1 MRRNEKFL
9 TAMAAAFMTTA
20 AVSFSSMA
28 AVDTDFHRFVVGTII
43 NGVPVS
49 GMTTADA
56 EAYIEGYFNGGY
68 TLEIEDTEGV
78 REAITDTS
86 IGYTVDVTGDL
97 EAILKEENDGGRVS
111 GPGVEHRYTVDAELK
126 YDEAALRALLE
137 NMAFVKNASPT
148 SDAYI
153 TPYEEGKAFSIVPE
167 VQGTEIDMD
176 KLMAAVKDALNS
188 QTRLLKVENLDCYK
202 TIQVTADNADLN
214 QMCANLNRYKDINI
228 TYVFGDQ
235 QEILPGLE
243 AVKWIDGVSGSTV
256 QVNQQKVAEYVKYLA
271 DKYDTYGKPHTFI
284 STSGR
289 QVSVNGD
296 YGWQINQAEEAVA
309 LTRMVQNGT
318 NQTREPAYSRT
329 AASRTGNDFGT
340 TYVEVD
346 MGLQHIYMYENGTL
360 IAEAPIVTG
369 NVAKGWTTPEGLYTL
384 YYKERDRVLRGP
396 KRADG
401 TYSYESPV
409 SYWMPFNGGIG
420 LHDASWRGK
429 FGGEI
434 YKNNGSHGCI
444 NIPPKTAAVI
454 YEHVY
459 KGIPILC
466 FYCLLYT
473 SPSPR
478 DS

>member
-271 DKYDTYGKPHTFI
+271 DKYDTYGKPHTFT

-454 YEHVY
+454 FEHAY

-466 FYCLLYT
+466 FY
-473 SPSPR
+473 
-478 DS
+478 

>member
-9 TAMAAAFMTTA
+9 TAMAAAFMTMA

-271 DKYDTYGKPHTFI
+271 DKYDTYGKPHTFT

-466 FYCLLYT
+466 FY
-473 SPSPR
+473 
-478 DS
+478 

>member
-111 GPGVEHRYTVDAELK
+111 GPGVEHRYTVDAVLK
-126 YDEAALRALLE
+126 YDEVALRALLE

-167 VQGTEIDMD
+167 VQGTEINMD

-271 DKYDTYGKPHTFI
+271 DKYDTYGKPHTFT

-369 NVAKGWTTPEGLYTL
+369 NVSRGWTTPEGLYTL

-420 LHDASWRGK
+420 LHDANWRGK

-454 YEHVY
+454 FEHAY

-466 FYCLLYT
+466 FY
-473 SPSPR
+473 
-478 DS
+478 

>member
-1 MRRNEKFL
+1 MRRNEKL
-9 TAMAAAFMTTA
+9 LVVMAAAFMTTA
-20 AVSFSSMA
+20 AVSFQAMA

-78 REAITDTS
+78 REVITDTS

-111 GPGVEHRYTVDAELK
+111 GPGVEHRYTVDAVLK

-176 KLMAAVKDALNS
+176 KLMAAVKEALNS
-188 QTRLLKVENLDCYK
+188 QTQLLKVENLDCYK
-202 TIQVTADNADLN
+202 TVQITSDNADLN

-243 AVKWIDGVSGSTV
+243 AVKWIDGVSGSAI

-271 DKYDTYGKPHTFI
+271 DKYDTYGKPHTFT

-369 NVAKGWTTPEGLYTL
+369 NVSRGWTTPEGLYTL

-454 YEHVY
+454 FEHAY

-466 FYCLLYT
+466 FY
-473 SPSPR
+473 
-478 DS
+478 

>member
-111 GPGVEHRYTVDAELK
+111 GPGVEHRYTVDVELK

-271 DKYDTYGKPHTFI
+271 DKYDTYGKPHTFT

-466 FYCLLYT
+466 FY
-473 SPSPR
+473 
-478 DS
+478 

>member
-1 MRRNEKFL
+1 MRRNEKL
-9 TAMAAAFMTTA
+9 LVVMAAAFMTTA
-20 AVSFSSMA
+20 AVSFQAMA

-78 REAITDTS
+78 REVITDTS
-86 IGYTVDVTGDL
+86 IGYTVDVTGNL

-271 DKYDTYGKPHTFI
+271 DKYDTYGKPHTFT

-466 FYCLLYT
+466 FY
-473 SPSPR
+473 
-478 DS
+478 

>member
-188 QTRLLKVENLDCYK
+188 QTWLLKVENLDCYK

-271 DKYDTYGKPHTFI
+271 DKYDTYGKPHTFT

-466 FYCLLYT
+466 FY
-473 SPSPR
+473 
-478 DS
+478 

>member
-111 GPGVEHRYTVDAELK
+111 GPGVEHRYTVDAVLK

-188 QTRLLKVENLDCYK
+188 QTQLLKVENLDCYK
-202 TIQVTADNADLN
+202 TVQITSDNADLN

-271 DKYDTYGKPHTFI
+271 DKYDTYGKPHTFT

-454 YEHVY
+454 FEHAY

-466 FYCLLYT
+466 FY
-473 SPSPR
+473 
-478 DS
+478 

>member
-271 DKYDTYGKPHTFI
+271 DKYDTYGKPHTFT

-401 TYSYESPV
+401 TCSYESPV

-420 LHDASWRGK
+420 LHDANWRGK

-466 FYCLLYT
+466 FY
-473 SPSPR
+473 
-478 DS
+478 

>member
-78 REAITDTS
+78 RVAITDTS

-271 DKYDTYGKPHTFI
+271 DKYDTYGKPHTFT

-466 FYCLLYT
+466 FY
-473 SPSPR
+473 
-478 DS
+478 

>member
-111 GPGVEHRYTVDAELK
+111 GPGVEHRYTVDAVLK

-176 KLMAAVKDALNS
+176 KLMAAVKEALNS

-202 TIQVTADNADLN
+202 TVQVTSDNADLN

-243 AVKWIDGVSGSTV
+243 AVKWIDGVSGSAI

-271 DKYDTYGKPHTFI
+271 DKYDTYGKPHTFT

-369 NVAKGWTTPEGLYTL
+369 NVSRGWTTPEGLYTL

-420 LHDASWRGK
+420 LHDANWRGK

-454 YEHVY
+454 FEHAY

-466 FYCLLYT
+466 FY
-473 SPSPR
+473 
-478 DS
+478 

>member
-256 QVNQQKVAEYVKYLA
+256 QVNQQKVAEYVKY
-271 DKYDTYGKPHTFI
+271 GKPHTFT

-466 FYCLLYT
+466 FY
-473 SPSPR
+473 
-478 DS
+478 

>member
-28 AVDTDFHRFVVGTII
+28 AVDTDFHRFVVGTIV

-271 DKYDTYGKPHTFI
+271 DKYDTYGKPHTFT

-466 FYCLLYT
+466 FY
-473 SPSPR
+473 
-478 DS
+478 

>member
-1 MRRNEKFL
+1 MRRNEKLL
-9 TAMAAAFMTTA
+9 TAIAAAFMNTA

-78 REAITDTS
+78 REVITDTS

-111 GPGVEHRYTVDAELK
+111 GPGVEHRYTVDAVLK

-243 AVKWIDGVSGSTV
+243 AVKWIDGVSGSAI

-271 DKYDTYGKPHTFI
+271 DKYDTYGKPHTFT

-369 NVAKGWTTPEGLYTL
+369 NVSRGWTTPEGLYTL

-420 LHDASWRGK
+420 LHDANWRGK

-454 YEHVY
+454 FEHAY

-466 FYCLLYT
+466 FY
-473 SPSPR
+473 
-478 DS
+478 

>member
-214 QMCANLNRYKDINI
+214 QMCANVNRYKDINI

-271 DKYDTYGKPHTFI
+271 DKYDTYGKPHTFT

-466 FYCLLYT
+466 FY
-473 SPSPR
+473 
-478 DS
+478 

>member
-97 EAILKEENDGGRVS
+97 EASLKEENDGGRVS

-271 DKYDTYGKPHTFI
+271 DKYDTYGKPHTFT

-466 FYCLLYT
+466 FY
-473 SPSPR
+473 
-478 DS
+478 

>member
-111 GPGVEHRYTVDAELK
+111 GPGVEHRYTVDAVLK

-256 QVNQQKVAEYVKYLA
+256 QVNQQKMAEYVKYLA
-271 DKYDTYGKPHTFI
+271 DKYDTYGKPHTFT

-454 YEHVY
+454 FEHAY

-466 FYCLLYT
+466 FY
-473 SPSPR
+473 
-478 DS
+478 

>member
-176 KLMAAVKDALNS
+176 KLMAAVKEALNS

-202 TIQVTADNADLN
+202 TVQVTSDNADLN

-271 DKYDTYGKPHTFI
+271 DKYDTYGKPHTFT

-466 FYCLLYT
+466 FY
-473 SPSPR
+473 
-478 DS
+478 

>member
-111 GPGVEHRYTVDAELK
+111 GPGVEHRYTVDAVLK

-271 DKYDTYGKPHTFI
+271 DKYDTYGKPHTFT

-466 FYCLLYT
+466 FY
-473 SPSPR
+473 
-478 DS
+478 

>member
-111 GPGVEHRYTVDAELK
+111 GPGVEHRYTVDAVLK

-466 FYCLLYT
+466 FY
-473 SPSPR
+473 
-478 DS
+478 

>member
-466 FYCLLYT
+466 FY
-473 SPSPR
+473 
-478 DS
+478 

>member
-176 KLMAAVKDALNS
+176 KLMAAVNDALNS

-271 DKYDTYGKPHTFI
+271 DKYDTYGKPHTFT

-466 FYCLLYT
+466 FY
-473 SPSPR
+473 
-478 DS
+478 

>member
-271 DKYDTYGKPHTFI
+271 DKYDTYGKPHTFT

-396 KRADG
+396 KRADE

-466 FYCLLYT
+466 FY
-473 SPSPR
+473 
-478 DS
+478 

>member
-271 DKYDTYGKPHTFI
+271 DKYDTYGKPHTFT

-340 TYVEVD
+340 IYVEVD

-466 FYCLLYT
+466 FY
-473 SPSPR
+473 
-478 DS
+478 

>member
-111 GPGVEHRYTVDAELK
+111 GPGVEHRYTVDAVLK

-176 KLMAAVKDALNS
+176 KLMAAVKEALNS

-202 TIQVTADNADLN
+202 TVQITSDNADLN

-271 DKYDTYGKPHTFI
+271 DKYDTYGKPHTFT

-466 FYCLLYT
+466 FY
-473 SPSPR
+473 
-478 DS
+478 

>member
-271 DKYDTYGKPHTFI
+271 DKYDTYGKPHTFT

-434 YKNNGSHGCI
+434 YKNNASHGCI

-466 FYCLLYT
+466 FY
-473 SPSPR
+473 
-478 DS
+478 

>member
-68 TLEIEDTEGV
+68 SLEIEDTEGV

-176 KLMAAVKDALNS
+176 KLMAAVKEALNS

-271 DKYDTYGKPHTFI
+271 DKYDTYGKPHTFT

-466 FYCLLYT
+466 FY
-473 SPSPR
+473 
-478 DS
+478 

>member
-202 TIQVTADNADLN
+202 TVQITSDNADLN

-243 AVKWIDGVSGSTV
+243 AVKWIDGVSGSAI

-271 DKYDTYGKPHTFI
+271 DKYDTYGKPHTFT

-369 NVAKGWTTPEGLYTL
+369 NVSRGWTTPEGLYTL

-420 LHDASWRGK
+420 LHDANWRGK

-454 YEHVY
+454 FEHAY

-466 FYCLLYT
+466 FY
-473 SPSPR
+473 
-478 DS
+478 

>member
-78 REAITDTS
+78 RGAITDTS

-256 QVNQQKVAEYVKYLA
+256 QVDQQKVAEYVKYLA
-271 DKYDTYGKPHTFI
+271 DKYDTYGKPHTFT

-466 FYCLLYT
+466 FY
-473 SPSPR
+473 
-478 DS
+478 

>member
-111 GPGVEHRYTVDAELK
+111 GPGVEHRYTVDAVLK

-271 DKYDTYGKPHTFI
+271 DKYDTYGKPHTFT

-454 YEHVY
+454 FEHAY

-466 FYCLLYT
+466 FY
-473 SPSPR
+473 
-478 DS
+478 

>member
-188 QTRLLKVENLDCYK
+188 QTRLLKVENLDCYR

-243 AVKWIDGVSGSTV
+243 AVEWIDGVSGSTV

-271 DKYDTYGKPHTFI
+271 DKYDTYGKTHTFT

-466 FYCLLYT
+466 FY
-473 SPSPR
+473 
-478 DS
+478 

>member
-1 MRRNEKFL
+1 MRRNEKLL

-176 KLMAAVKDALNS
+176 KLMAAVKEALNS

-202 TIQVTADNADLN
+202 TVQVTSDNADLN

-243 AVKWIDGVSGSTV
+243 AVKWIDGVSGSAI

-271 DKYDTYGKPHTFI
+271 DKYDTYGKPHTFT

-369 NVAKGWTTPEGLYTL
+369 NVSRGWTTPEGLYTL

-420 LHDASWRGK
+420 LHDANWRGK

-454 YEHVY
+454 FEHAY

-466 FYCLLYT
+466 FY
-473 SPSPR
+473 
-478 DS
+478 

>member
-9 TAMAAAFMTTA
+9 AVMTAAFMTTA

-28 AVDTDFHRFVVGTII
+28 AVDADSHRFVVGTII

-68 TLEIEDTEGV
+68 TLEIEDAGGV

-126 YDEAALRALLE
+126 YDEAALRTILE

-176 KLMAAVKDALNS
+176 KLMAAVNGALNA
-188 QTRLLKVENLDCYK
+188 QTRLLKVEDLDCYK
-202 TIQVTADNADLN
+202 TVQVTSDDAGLN

-243 AVKWIDGVSGSTV
+243 AVKWIDGVSGSAI

-271 DKYDTYGKPHTFI
+271 DKYDTYGKPHTFT

-384 YYKERDRVLRGP
+384 YYKERNRVLRGP

-420 LHDASWRGK
+420 LHDASWRSK

-434 YKNNGSHGCI
+434 YKNSGSHGCI

-454 YEHVY
+454 YEHAY

-466 FYCLLYT
+466 FY
-473 SPSPR
+473 
-478 DS
+478 

>member
-176 KLMAAVKDALNS
+176 KLMAAVKEALNS

-202 TIQVTADNADLN
+202 TVQVTSDNADLN

-243 AVKWIDGVSGSTV
+243 AVKWIDGVSGSAI

-271 DKYDTYGKPHTFI
+271 DKYDTYGKPHTFT

-369 NVAKGWTTPEGLYTL
+369 NVSRGWTTPEGLYTL

-396 KRADG
+396 KLADG

-420 LHDASWRGK
+420 LHDANWRGK

-454 YEHVY
+454 FEHAY

-466 FYCLLYT
+466 FY
-473 SPSPR
+473 
-478 DS
+478 

>member
-256 QVNQQKVAEYVKYLA
+256 QVNQQKVAEYVKYLV
-271 DKYDTYGKPHTFI
+271 DKYDTYGKPHTFT

-466 FYCLLYT
+466 FY
-473 SPSPR
+473 
-478 DS
+478 

>member
-340 TYVEVD
+340 TDVEVD

-466 FYCLLYT
+466 FY
-473 SPSPR
+473 
-478 DS
+478 

>member
-1 MRRNEKFL
+1 MRRNEKLL
-9 TAMAAAFMTTA
+9 TAIAAAFMTTA

-78 REAITDTS
+78 REVITDTS

-111 GPGVEHRYTVDAELK
+111 GPGVEHRYTVDAVLK

-176 KLMAAVKDALNS
+176 KLMAAVKEALNS
-188 QTRLLKVENLDCYK
+188 QTQLLKVENLDCYK
-202 TIQVTADNADLN
+202 TVQITSDNADLN
-214 QMCANLNRYKDINI
+214 QMCANLNRYKNINI

-243 AVKWIDGVSGSTV
+243 AVKWIDGVSGSAI

-271 DKYDTYGKPHTFI
+271 DKYDTYGKPHTFT

-369 NVAKGWTTPEGLYTL
+369 NVSRGWTTPEGLYTL

-420 LHDASWRGK
+420 LHDANWRGK

-454 YEHVY
+454 FEHAY

-466 FYCLLYT
+466 FY
-473 SPSPR
+473 
-478 DS
+478 

>member
-271 DKYDTYGKPHTFI
+271 DKYDTYGKPHTFT

-459 KGIPILC
+459 KGIPIFC
-466 FYCLLYT
+466 FY
-473 SPSPR
+473 
-478 DS
+478 